1 MSVAR
6 TKSLVQFS
14 GTSGLKN
21 VLQAHPL
28 ISFFVLAFAGTWL
41 LDAPMVLGQ
50 DGLGVLPFKVPV
62 PVYVVLFL
70 LSAYS
75 GPTLAALLTTH
86 ATEGKIGIKAFFRR
100 YTMWRVGVGWYFIA
114 LLGYPLLYVIVGTI
128 WLGPVALQT
137 IAAHWTAFFFV
148 CLPGVLILP
157 GIITWGEEAGWRGF
171 GLTHMQ
177 AGYGALKAS
186 LVVGF
191 LHGIWHLPAFLL
203 VNGPV
208 ANGPFNLYRFALS
221 TGIIMAVTVIW
232 TWVFNNARQSILIAV
247 LIHASSDAVQPL
259 MRIWIPNFPKPA
271 SYTVLA
277 VYLLISLIL
286 IVVTRGKL
294 SYRKK

>member
-1 MSVAR
+1 MSVVG

-14 GTSGLKN
+14 GKSGLKN
-21 VLQAHPL
+21 VLQTHPL
-28 ISFFVLAFAGTWL
+28 ISYFVLAFVGTWL

-50 DGLGVLPFKVPV
+50 DGLGLFTFKIPV

-86 ATEGKIGIKAFFRR
+86 ATDGKIGIKAFFHR
-100 YTMWRVGVGWYFIA
+100 YTIWRVGVQWYFIA
-114 LLGYPLLYVIVGTI
+114 LLAYPLLYVIVGTI
-128 WLGPVALQT
+128 WLGPAALQT

-148 CLPGVLILP
+148 YLPGVLILP

-171 GLTHMQ
+171 GLTRMQ
-177 AGYGALKAS
+177 EGYGALKAS
-186 LVVGF
+186 LAVGF
-191 LHGIWHLPAFLL
+191 LHGVWHMPAFLL

-221 TGIIMAVTVIW
+221 TGVIMAVTVIW
-232 TWVFNNARQSILIAV
+232 TWVFNNAGQSILIAV

-259 MRIWIPNFPKPA
+259 MRIWIPNFPRPA
-271 SYTVLA
+271 SYMVLA
-277 VYLLISLIL
+277 SYLLIALIL
-286 IVVTRGKL
+286 LGVTRGKL